1 MKKFIIYISLIIS
14 FVVIYL
20 LQSTFFTNFT
30 IAGVMPNIIVI
41 LVLYIG
47 LYAGVS
53 KGIIFGI
60 MFGIF
65 IDIWIGKNI
74 GITSICL
81 ATVGILGGMFDKNFS
96 KDSRITILL
105 MVISCT
111 IIYEIAISILQY
123 IVLNTNIE
131 ILEFIKILLIE
142 VVYNTLITIILY
154 PLIKNTG
161 YEIENEIKG
170 DKIFLSV
177 PEKSYHHIIYHS
189 IDVASW
195 QSNFILLSF
204 NHLLMYL
211 TNA

>member
-1 MKKFIIYISLIIS
+1 MKKFIIYIFLIIS

-111 IIYEIAISILQY
+111 IIYEVAMCILQY
-123 IVLNTNIE
+123 IILNTNIE
-131 ILEFIKILLIE
+131 ILEFIKILFIE
-142 VVYNTLITIILY
+142 VVYNILITIILY
-154 PLIKNTG
+154 PLMKITG
-161 YEIENEIKG
+161 YEVENEIKG
-170 DKIFLSV
+170 DKI
-177 PEKSYHHIIYHS
+177 
-189 IDVASW
+189 
-195 QSNFILLSF
+195 
-204 NHLLMYL
+204 L
-211 TNA
+211 TRYF